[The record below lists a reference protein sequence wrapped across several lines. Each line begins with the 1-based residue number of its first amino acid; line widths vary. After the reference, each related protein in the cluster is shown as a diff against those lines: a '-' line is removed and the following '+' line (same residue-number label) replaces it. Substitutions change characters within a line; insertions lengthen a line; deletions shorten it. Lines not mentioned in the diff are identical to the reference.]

1 MTKHQILKNYFGHDT
16 FRPGQESVID
26 ALLSGRDVMAVMP
39 TGAGK
44 SACYQI
50 PALMSEGVTLVIS
63 PLISLMKDQ
72 VNGLTQS
79 GVPAAYINSSLTPA
93 QYDRVCYNMANGAY
107 KLVYVAPERLDVP
120 SFVELC
126 RSLTIP
132 LVAVDE
138 AHCVSQW
145 GQDFRPGYLH
155 IARFIRELPKRPTVG
170 AFTATAT
177 ENVRDDIM
185 RLLELRGPFSL
196 TTGFDRPNLWFGI
209 KRARPKEKPA
219 ALAAFLHEREG
230 QSGIVYCA
238 TRAGVE
244 EVCEGLCR
252 AGFDAA
258 PYHAGMA
265 DGDRKQNQEDFLY
278 DRKTVMVATNAFGM
292 GIDKSNVSFVV
303 HYNMPKSMEAYYQE
317 AGRAGRDGSA
327 ADCLMLYCAGDTQTA
342 RYMIENSEPNPD
354 LSEEEQAVVRARE
367 LEKLRRMEDYANTP
381 GCLRAYILNY
391 FGEDLPADYTDGA
404 DADGSPS
411 CGCGNCSNCSGGL
424 ATADITVEAQ
434 MVLSCVARTGQR
446 LGQALVGQILR
457 GAKTERILELGLDQQ
472 TTYGLMKQY
481 STPYIKQIMKSLV
494 GQGYLRVTEG
504 NYPVLALTE
513 RSGDVL
519 YKRIPVTMRYPADME
534 VESKSAKKD
543 RQQKERME
551 ARAAGRSR
559 PGRAAAGSSDPALY
573 KALADLRFELA
584 RAQGVPAF
592 YIFSN
597 ATLEDMCVKL
607 PGTPAEFLDVS
618 GVGQAKLE
626 KYGEAFLGCIAYYL
640 DGHKL
645 SEE

>member
-1 MTKHQILKNYFGHDT
+1 MNMTKHQTLKTYFGHDA

-50 PALMSEGVTLVIS
+50 PALMLEGVTLVIS

-93 QYDRVCYNMANGAY
+93 QYDRVCFNMANGAY

-126 RSLTIP
+126 RGLTIP

-145 GQDFRPGYLH
+145 GQDFRPGCLH
-155 IARFIRELPKRPTVG
+155 ISRFIRELPQRPVVG

-185 RLLELRGPFSL
+185 RLLELRSPFSL

-209 KRARPKEKPA
+209 KRARPKEKPV
-219 ALAAFLHEREG
+219 ALSAFLHEREG

-244 EVCEGLCR
+244 EVCEELCR

-258 PYHAGMA
+258 PYHAGMPDSA
-265 DGDRKQNQEDFLY
+265 RKQNQEDFLY
-278 DRKTVMVATNAFGM
+278 DRKTIMVATNAFGM

-317 AGRAGRDGSA
+317 AGRAGRDGTA
-327 ADCLMLYCAGDTQTA
+327 ADCLMLFSQGDVQTA
-342 RYMIENSEPNPD
+342 RFMIEHSEPNPD
-354 LSEEEQAVVRARE
+354 LSEEEQDAVRSRE
-367 LEKLRRMEDYANTP
+367 LERLRRMSDYANTP
-381 GCLRAYILNY
+381 GCLRTYILNY
-391 FGEDLPADYTDGA
+391 FGEDLPKIYTDGG
-404 DADGSPS
+404 DEEGG
-411 CGCGNCSNCSGGL
+411 CGCGNCSNCTGGL

-446 LGQALVGQILR
+446 LGQALIGQILR
-457 GAKTERILELGLDQQ
+457 GAKTERLLELGLDKQ
-472 TTYGLMKQY
+472 TTYGLMKKY
-481 STPYIKQIMKSLV
+481 STPYIKQIIKALV

-504 NYPVLALTE
+504 DYPILVLTD
-513 RSGDVL
+513 RSGDIL
-519 YKRIPVTMRYPADME
+519 YKRIPVSMRYPADME
-534 VESKSAKKD
+534 VESKSAKKE
-543 RQQKERME
+543 RQQKEYGE
-551 ARAAGRSR
+551 ARGKAQNR
-559 PGRAAAGSSDPALY
+559 PNRTAAGSADPVLY
-573 KALADLRFELA
+573 KALSDLRFELA
-584 RAQGVPAF
+584 QAQGVPAF

-597 ATLEDMCVKL
+597 ATLEDMCVKK
-607 PGTPAEFLDVS
+607 PMTPEEFLNVA
-618 GVGQAKLE
+618 GVGAAKLE
-626 KYGEAFLGCIAYYL
+626 KYGAVFLGCIAYHL
-640 DGHKL
+640 DRRDG
-645 SEE
+645 ET

>member
-1 MTKHQILKNYFGHDT
+1 MTKNQVLKTFFGHDT
-16 FRPGQESVID
+16 FRSGQEPVID

-50 PALMSEGVTLVIS
+50 PALMLEGVTLVIS

-72 VNGLTQS
+72 VNSLTQS
-79 GVPAAYINSSLTPA
+79 GVPAAYINSSLTPS
-93 QYDRVCYNMANGAY
+93 QYDRVCWNMANGAY

-120 SFVELC
+120 SFVDIC
-126 RSLTIP
+126 RGLTIP
-132 LVAVDE
+132 LIAVDE

-155 IARFIRELPKRPTVG
+155 ISRFIRELPHRPTVG

-177 ENVRDDIM
+177 DRVREDIA
-185 RLLELRGPFSL
+185 RLLELEDPFSL

-209 KRARPKEKPA
+209 KRARPKEKPV

-230 QSGIVYCA
+230 ESGIVYCS

-244 EVCEGLCR
+244 EVCEGLCQ

-258 PYHAGMA
+258 PYHAGMS
-265 DGDRKQNQEDFLY
+265 DTDRKQNQEDFLY

-317 AGRAGRDGSA
+317 AGRAGRDGTA
-327 ADCLMLYCAGDTQTA
+327 ADCLMLFSQGDVSTA
-342 RYMIENSEPNPD
+342 RFMIENSEPNPD
-354 LSEEEQAVVRARE
+354 LSEEEQAAVRSRD
-367 LEKLRRMEDYANTP
+367 LERLYRMADYANTP
-381 GCLRAYILNY
+381 HCLRSYILNY
-391 FGEDLPADYTDGA
+391 FGEDLPPIYQNEDG
-404 DADGSPS
+404 S
-411 CGCGNCSNCSGGL
+411 CGCGNCSNCTGGL

-434 MVLSCVARTGQR
+434 MILSCVARTGQR
-446 LGQALVGQILR
+446 LGQALIGQILR
-457 GAKTERILELGLDQQ
+457 GAKTERLLELGLDQQ
-472 TTYGLMKQY
+472 TTYGLMKKY
-481 STPYIKQIMKSLV
+481 STPYTKQIIKALV
-494 GQGYLRVTEG
+494 GQGYLRVTDG
-504 NYPVLALTE
+504 DYPILVLTD
-513 RSGDVL
+513 RSGDIL

-534 VESKSAKKD
+534 VESKSAKKE
-543 RQQKERME
+543 RQQQERLE
-551 ARAAGRSR
+551 ARTKKGSTAART
-559 PGRAAAGSSDPALY
+559 AAGSRAPDLY
-573 KALADLRFELA
+573 KALSDLRFTI
-584 RAQGVPAF
+584 AQSQNVPAF

-607 PGTPAEFLDVS
+607 PRTHEEFLEVS

-626 KYGEAFLGCIAYYL
+626 KYGDAFLGCIAYYL
-640 DGHKL
+640 DMKEEDL
-645 SEE
+645 S

>member
-1 MTKHQILKNYFGHDT
+1 
-16 FRPGQESVID
+16 
-26 ALLSGRDVMAVMP
+26 
-39 TGAGK
+39 
-44 SACYQI
+44 
-50 PALMSEGVTLVIS
+50 
-63 PLISLMKDQ
+63 
-72 VNGLTQS
+72 
-79 GVPAAYINSSLTPA
+79 
-93 QYDRVCYNMANGAY
+93 
-107 KLVYVAPERLDVP
+107 
-120 SFVELC
+120 
-126 RSLTIP
+126 
-132 LVAVDE
+132 
-138 AHCVSQW
+138 
-145 GQDFRPGYLH
+145 
-155 IARFIRELPKRPTVG
+155 
-170 AFTATAT
+170 
-177 ENVRDDIM
+177 
-185 RLLELRGPFSL
+185 
-196 TTGFDRPNLWFGI
+196 
-209 KRARPKEKPA
+209 
-219 ALAAFLHEREG
+219 
-230 QSGIVYCA
+230 
-238 TRAGVE
+238 
-244 EVCEGLCR
+244 
-252 AGFDAA
+252 
-258 PYHAGMA
+258 
-265 DGDRKQNQEDFLY
+265 
-278 DRKTVMVATNAFGM
+278 
-292 GIDKSNVSFVV
+292 
-303 HYNMPKSMEAYYQE
+303 MPKSMEAYYQE

-411 CGCGNCSNCSGGL
+411 CGCGNCSNCTGGL

-504 NYPVLALTE
+504 DYPVLALTE

-559 PGRAAAGSSDPALY
+559 SGRAAAGSSDPALY